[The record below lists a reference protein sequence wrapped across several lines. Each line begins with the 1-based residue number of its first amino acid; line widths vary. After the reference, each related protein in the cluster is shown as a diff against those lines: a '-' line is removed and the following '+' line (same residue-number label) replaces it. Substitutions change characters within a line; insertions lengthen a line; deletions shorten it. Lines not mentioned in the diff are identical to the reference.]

1 VLRALARLPDAAAGL
16 LLVAVTILLFLQTA
30 FRYVLFVPIGWAEEG
45 ARFGLIW
52 LTFLGAAVCCHRR
65 LHSRFGLFADRARPR
80 LRRWLAALADLV
92 TLAFGVVMV
101 VKGWE
106 IVERTRYERWIM
118 LDLPVSY
125 GYLAIPVSGCLIL
138 LFTAAHLVRDFR
150 AGGS

>member
-1 VLRALARLPDAAAGL
+1 VFPALARLPEIASGL

-52 LTFLGAAVCCHRR
+52 LTFLGAAVCCRRR

-80 LRRWLAALADLV
+80 TRRRLAALADLV
-92 TLAFGVVMV
+92 TLGFGAVMV

-106 IVERTRYERWIM
+106 IVKRTQYERWIM

-125 GYLAIPVSGCLIL
+125 GYLAIPVSGCLVV
-138 LFTAAHLVRDFR
+138 LFTVAHLLRQFRDPG
-150 AGGS
+150 A